1 MQVSTATQAQAAEV
15 SQKDTYR
22 LIIFDPAGTGV
33 LLESQGSEYR
43 LPMIEIPRFT
53 RPANEVTEFVRN
65 SWNLSSLFLFS
76 GVLEEATNTGYFAVL
91 ESKDGFSLRAP
102 GRDWFT
108 VHHALSNLLVSG
120 QERRAVESSYR
131 KAVTAIRANPRE
143 PFCRVGWVRELEDW
157 MRRVLGARGIELKGF
172 EQLNG
177 CETFSLIRFTT
188 TQQPVWFKAVGEPN
202 LHEYAIS
209 LALARLLPNYVPS
222 VLATKPEW
230 HGWLMAD
237 AGGTTLNEVQNPS
250 AWQTAITTL
259 ADLQIDSIGKR
270 DELLEAGC
278 RDLRLATL
286 LELVDPFLD
295 TMAELMQQQTKVS
308 PPVLSRRELSCLNA
322 AIKDALNCL
331 EALPISDTLGHSDF
345 NPGNIIVGP
354 ERCTFIDWAEAHVGH
369 PFLTVEYFLSHLRKD
384 YPTLAPFE
392 DEFRLRYARRWQGT
406 SSAEHVSEA
415 FLFSPLVAV
424 FAYGVAGNTWRDPE
438 RLKIPQVPSYLRS
451 LTRRMKQEAEM
462 LQRRRV
468 ECPN

>member
-1 MQVSTATQAQAAEV
+1 MQHSTTTQAQPKATATEV
-15 SQKDTYR
+15 SQKDIYR
-22 LIIFDPAGTGV
+22 LIIFDPAGTGI
-33 LLESQGSEYR
+33 LLESEGSEYR
-43 LPMIEIPRFT
+43 LPKIEIPKFT
-53 RPANEVTEFVRN
+53 RPAQEATALLRD
-65 SWNLSSLFLFS
+65 SWNVSSVFLIS
-76 GVLEEATNTGYFAVL
+76 GVLEEAANASYFAVL
-91 ESKDGFSLRAP
+91 ESRDGFRVRP
-102 GRDWFT
+102 PDMDWFAI
-108 VHHALSNLLVSG
+108 HHALSNLLFSE

-131 KAVTAIRANPRE
+131 KAVSRIVENSQE

-157 MRRVLGARGIELKGF
+157 IRDVVGARGIQLKSF

-177 CETFSLIRFTT
+177 CETFSLIRVTT
-188 TQQPVWFKAVGEPN
+188 TQHPVWFKAVGEPN
-202 LHEYAIS
+202 LHEYGIS

-222 VLATKPEW
+222 ILATKPKW

-237 AGGTTLNEVQNPS
+237 GGGTTLDEVQNPS
-250 AWQTAITTL
+250 AWQTAVTTL

-295 TMAELMQQQTKVS
+295 TMAELMKQQTKVP

-331 EALPISDTLGHSDF
+331 EALPIPDTLGHSDF

-354 ERCTFIDWAEAHVGH
+354 ERCNFIDWAEAHVGH

-392 DEFRLRYARRWQGT
+392 DEFRLASRNQNGCGYT
-406 SSAEHVSEA
+406 
-415 FLFSPLVAV
+415 
-424 FAYGVAGNTWRDPE
+424 PE
-438 RLKIPQVPSYLRS
+438 EV
-451 LTRRMKQEAEM
+451 
-462 LQRRRV
+462 
-468 ECPN
+468 

>member
-331 EALPISDTLGHSDF
+331 EALEISLLDLSVAPLSIGPKPMSDTHFLPSNISSRTCERTIRPSPHSKTNSDCATRD
-345 NPGNIIVGP
+345 GGK
-354 ERCTFIDWAEAHVGH
+354 AHH
-369 PFLTVEYFLSHLRKD
+369 RPNMSLRRSCSHPWWPFLLMGSR
-384 YPTLAPFE
+384 
-392 DEFRLRYARRWQGT
+392 GT
-406 SSAEHVSEA
+406 RGE
-415 FLFSPLVAV
+415 
-424 FAYGVAGNTWRDPE
+424 
-438 RLKIPQVPSYLRS
+438 
-451 LTRRMKQEAEM
+451 TRNA
-462 LQRRRV
+462 
-468 ECPN
+468 